1 MKLLA
6 LDVSSRNTGWT
17 VMEAGV
23 VTLTGD
29 ISPPASA
36 DHPEKLNMFRSAI
49 LEICA
54 ANTPEK
60 ICIEDVWA
68 GKNKLTYKILSLYHG
83 VVYQLVAE
91 LGVTIQVMTPSRF
104 RRLVGAIHNT
114 KLNYADREDAKKAV
128 GSLVCQLYPNLSQ
141 ASEDVHDSV
150 GIALAA
156 HYWHEKLDEELL
168 LVRKE
173 NPKIKSASRLLK
185 LAEDRAENYFKGLEK
200 ENAKSVGNTGSKPGN
215 SSRRDKKSL

>member
-23 VTLTGD
+23 VSLTGD
-29 ISPPASA
+29 ISPPPSA
-36 DHPEKLNMFRSAI
+36 GHPEKLNIFRSAI
-49 LEICA
+49 LDICTA
-54 ANTPEK
+54 HLPEK

-83 VVYQLVAE
+83 VAYQVAAE
-91 LGVTIQVMTPSRF
+91 LGVTIHVMTPSRF
-104 RRLVGAIHNT
+104 RRLVGAVHSV
-114 KLNYADREDAKKAV
+114 KLNYADREEAKSAV
-128 GSLVCQLYPNLSQ
+128 GLLVCELYPDLSQ

-156 HYWHEKLDEELL
+156 HYWHSKLDEELA
-168 LVRKE
+168 LVRTE
-173 NPKIKSASRLLK
+173 NPKIKSIARLLA

-200 ENAKSVGNTGSKPGN
+200 ENAKSVGNTGSKSRN
-215 SSRRDKKSL
+215 SSG